1 MKWYIQGLVFGYLSV
16 PQRTGRLGR
25 GLEMVDGHQ
34 EHSMQLGVAAHSIEL
49 VALLFFFFIFKVCVA
64 SLALVEHWLART
76 VHRGSIYS
84 GEAPGKAWD
93 RIQIPDPR
101 TGAPPG
107 QLDRQLDRVEFPLFG
122 LDRVRWSSWSV
133 WPWKSSSFSA
143 CCLLLPLARKK
154 RLCEALGQGASF
166 EW

>member
-1 MKWYIQGLVFGYLSV
+1 MKWYIQGLVFGYLSA

-34 EHSMQLGVAAHSIEL
+34 EHSTHLSVQLDRACSSSSSS
-49 VALLFFFFIFKVCVA
+49 FKVCGF
-64 SLALVEHWLART
+64 LGLGGALLART

-101 TGAPPG
+101 TG
-107 QLDRQLDRVEFPLFG
+107 
-122 LDRVRWSSWSV
+122 SSRPTRPSAR
-133 WPWKSSSFSA
+133 SS
-143 CCLLLPLARKK
+143 
-154 RLCEALGQGASF
+154 
-166 EW
+166 